1 MRAPPPALAPHKE
14 FPFFYIY
21 DFPKEALKMHLQK
34 RLFSVLLPF
43 LCLCAVVP
51 ALSSVAFAYYEV
63 GSTFERTCNSGRAQC
78 PYRPDRLHRI
88 DAVSFPATSC
98 NTSSGGGLYT
108 ITCLTCDYTSTVG
121 LYLPH
126 NFVNNGFDQ
135 PTCSSPGKEYL
146 KCSVCSKSS
155 SNPIPI
161 SPDAHTWVEV
171 SRAAATC
178 TAAGSVNYDCSSC
191 HTTKSD
197 PLPALGGDHT

>member
-178 TAAGSVNYDCSSC
+178 TAAGSVNYDCSSWAAGERL
-191 HTTKSD
+191 
-197 PLPALGGDHT
+197 PLF